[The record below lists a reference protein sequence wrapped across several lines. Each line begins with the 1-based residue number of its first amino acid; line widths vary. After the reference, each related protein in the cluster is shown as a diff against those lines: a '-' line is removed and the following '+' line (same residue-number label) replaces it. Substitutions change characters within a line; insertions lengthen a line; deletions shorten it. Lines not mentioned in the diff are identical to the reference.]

1 MLRLKRI
8 SSIRRN
14 NDTIIQ
20 TLPDSVIRKWSTPRV
35 YDEYTFIDN
44 TSINKYHS
52 IYLFNSVDGKGLEL
66 GTPSHFI
73 NNWIT
78 SPIKMFSGRDFV
90 DMVKLKHSLLY
101 THYRCKRMFPSL
113 NTNCLRR
120 GCNYKYDCL
129 NHIMQTCR
137 FNYNNIIHRHNYV
150 NALLITI
157 LNKYTFTTILEP
169 HVRTQFGLR
178 KPDLLAYRNYIVY
191 IIDTQIST
199 DTIDTNTNY
208 RHKTDYYNKPEILS
222 YAKQLTGAK
231 QAKLSASCWNWRVIP
246 SSLTYKDLYSLG
258 LRKHDIS

>member
-1 MLRLKRI
+1 
-8 SSIRRN
+8 
-14 NDTIIQ
+14 
-20 TLPDSVIRKWSTPRV
+20 
-35 YDEYTFIDN
+35 
-44 TSINKYHS
+44 
-52 IYLFNSVDGKGLEL
+52 
-66 GTPSHFI
+66 
-73 NNWIT
+73 
-78 SPIKMFSGRDFV
+78 MFSGRDFV
-90 DMVKLKHSLLY
+90 DMVKLKHGLLY

-150 NALLITI
+150 NALLITL

-169 HVRTQFGLR
+169 HIRTQLGLH

-199 DTIDTNTNY
+199 DTIDTDTNY

-231 QAKLSASCWNWRVIP
+231 QAKLSASCWNWRGIP
-246 SSLTYKDLYSLG
+246 SSLTSKDLYSLG
-258 LRKHDIS
+258 LRKHDITLLSIHVMAGSLNIYRKYCCNGLL